1 MIMNKI
7 AELTDR
13 GILNVAGE
21 DAENFLQN
29 VVTSDVTGLTE
40 GSASYAGLLTPQ
52 GKLLFDF
59 FVVKAPGGYLID
71 CALSQRPQLLQRL
84 TMYKLRSKVT
94 IEVDEDARVYAAWG
108 DNKPDGATVYADP
121 RTEAM
126 GWRAIGAL
134 ETNADAG
141 DYHHHR
147 IALGIG
153 DTDLDIGSGEIF
165 PHEGNLDQLG
175 GVSFTKGCFV
185 GQEVVSRM
193 EHRGTARTR
202 LVIARSNCALAQE
215 AEVKAGDLRIGAIKS
230 VAGDHGLA
238 LIRLDRAGAAIAKG
252 TPITVDDEPIEIS
265 VPGWAKFDVP
275 LEGGK

>member
-1 MIMNKI
+1 MNKI

-13 GILNVAGE
+13 GILNVTGE
-21 DAENFLQN
+21 DAEGFLQN
-29 VVTSDVTGLTE
+29 VVTSDVTGLAD
-40 GSASYAGLLTPQ
+40 GCAAYAALLTPQ

-59 FVVKAPGGYLID
+59 FVLKMPDGYVID

-94 IEVDEDARVYAAWG
+94 IEADEDAKVYAAWG
-108 DNKPDGATVYADP
+108 GDKPDGATVYVDP
-121 RTEAM
+121 RTGAM

-134 ETNADAG
+134 EANTDAG
-141 DYHHHR
+141 EYHHHR

-153 DTDLDIGSGEIF
+153 DTDLDIGSGAIF

-175 GVSFTKGCFV
+175 GVSFSKGCYV

-202 LVIARSNCALAQE
+202 FVVAKSNGPLTPE

-230 VAGDHGLA
+230 VTGDQGLA

-252 TPITVDDEPIEIS
+252 TPITADGEPIEIS
-265 VPGWAKFDVP
+265 VPGWAKFSVP
-275 LEGGK
+275 VEDHK